1 MYKMKKYRVRP
12 VEEIEAD
19 LRMAKLVWFNPPG
32 VFLADGNT
40 IAMRTRDLVQVLDAV
55 RRYFPHV
62 ESITCYGAA
71 RFIRGRK
78 VEDLVLLKEH
88 GLKRIYM
95 GLESGDDEILRMV
108 DKGAT
113 ADDHVRAAH
122 KVKEAGIELS
132 VYVLAGL
139 GGKKLSTQ
147 HAINTAKT
155 LNRMKPDYIRVR
167 TLVLM
172 PGFPM
177 YEDLEKGAF
186 TECTGREIALE
197 TRTLLENLDVSDSAF
212 LSDHVSNYLP
222 LYGMLPQDKE
232 KMIDMID
239 SVLAEENPHCL
250 QPRRITAL

>member
-1 MYKMKKYRVRP
+1 MYKMKKYRVRS

-19 LRMAKLVWFNPPG
+19 LRMAKLVWFDPPG

-40 IAMRTRDLVQVLDAV
+40 IAMRTRDLVRVLDAA
-55 RRYFPHV
+55 RRNFPRV
-62 ESITCYGAA
+62 GSITCYGAA

-78 VEDLVLLKEH
+78 VEDLALLKEH

-95 GLESGDDEILRMV
+95 GLESGDDEILKMV

-139 GGKKLSTQ
+139 GGKARSRE

-155 LNRMKPDYIRVR
+155 LNRMEPDYIRVR

-177 YEDLEKGAF
+177 YEDLLKGTF
-186 TECTGREIALE
+186 QECTGRDIAIEKRL
-197 TRTLLENLDVSDSAF
+197 LLENLDVSDSAF

-222 LYGMLPQDKE
+222 LYGKLPRDKQ
-232 KMIDMID
+232 KMIELID
-239 SVLAEENPHCL
+239 SVLAEDDPACL
-250 QPRRITAL
+250 KPRRITSL